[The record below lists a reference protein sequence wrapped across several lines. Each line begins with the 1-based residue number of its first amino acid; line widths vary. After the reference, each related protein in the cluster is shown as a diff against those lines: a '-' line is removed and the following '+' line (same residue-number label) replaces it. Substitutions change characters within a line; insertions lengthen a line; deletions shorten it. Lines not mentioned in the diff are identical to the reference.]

1 MTASVGSNGGQH
13 IGEQVL
19 VDRFLCGRYRRVEVP
34 LFGGPDQGRGA
45 ARALDGVLVGQKT
58 HVGAATLTR
67 LDSPAS
73 RRTDLRS
80 PPPWRYAEAA
90 QLR

>member
-1 MTASVGSNGGQH
+1 MTASVGSDGGQH

-19 VDRFLCGRYRRVEVP
+19 VDRFLCGRYRGVEVP
-34 LFGGPDQGRGA
+34 LLGSPDQGRGA

-58 HVGAATLTR
+58 HVGAATLAC

-73 RRTDLRS
+73 RRTDIRTDRLWCR
-80 PPPWRYAEAA
+80 R
-90 QLR
+90 